1 MNETLIK
8 LGGFYNIL
16 LIIFH
21 VMFWRIFNWRED
33 LKTLSFLNKA
43 IMQVINI
50 SLTLVFAI
58 FSYISLAHT
67 NDLLSTP
74 LGNALLSLIALFWF
88 ARAAQQVIFFK
99 LKHWSSWAF
108 MFFFVLGGVLYGVPV
123 VYSS

>member
-8 LGGFYNIL
+8 LAGYYNIL

-43 IMQVINI
+43 IMQVLNI
-50 SLTLVFAI
+50 SLTLVFVI

-67 NDLLSTP
+67 SELLNTP
-74 LGNALLSLIALFWF
+74 LGNALLALIAIFWF

-108 MFFFVLGGVLYGVPV
+108 MFFFALGGVLYGVPV
-123 VYSS
+123 VYNT